1 MMVTNGP
8 QSVSSVD
15 AIDAALLTNGET
27 TSEEGGKA
35 GEGANRAEEGK
46 PEEEK
51 REAEQEEEDR
61 ESGKKVEERESEET
75 RIENIEVRQ
84 PTLQPPANVG
94 SEDSSAH
101 SQPLPTERKV
111 ESLVDIE
118 GKIEVITSVSVALT
132 NGVSDSNN
140 KYESDHLKNGEG
152 GTEERSH
159 NGVGTEEEARRSENG
174 VGTESEQ
181 ERKKSGGSEGEV
193 EVAVKGSYGGGL
205 TITMVEDDLST
216 SSSEDEGT
224 CVPCT
229 RNPISSH
236 ELRTIWRA
244 LNLMKW

>member
-1 MMVTNGP
+1 MVANGS
-8 QSVSSVD
+8 QSVSSAD
-15 AIDAALLTNGET
+15 AIDAALLTNRET
-27 TSEEGGKA
+27 TSEEGGKV

-51 REAEQEEEDR
+51 RKTEREEEER
-61 ESGKKVEERESEET
+61 ESGKKIEERESEEP
-75 RIENIEVRQ
+75 RIEKIEVRQ

-94 SEDSSAH
+94 SEDSSAY
-101 SQPLPTERKV
+101 SQPMPTERKV
-111 ESLVDIE
+111 KSSLDIE
-118 GKIEVITSVSVALT
+118 GKIEVVTSVSVALT

-140 KYESDHLKNGEG
+140 ENESDHLKNREG

-159 NGVGTEEEARRSENG
+159 NGVGMEEEARRSENA
-174 VGTESEQ
+174 VETESEQ
-181 ERKKSGGSEGEV
+181 ERKKSGGSKGEV

-236 ELRTIWRA
+236 ELRTIWRV